1 MGTKYLN
8 RDVSWL
14 SFNLRVSDEAKH
26 DWPLQD
32 KVLFHGITWSNLD
45 EFLQVRYPIELET
58 ISDVDLQ
65 EFLDAVTNHY
75 LTLSKRFKKFND
87 KYQIIRKVKDLKKSQ
102 LEWAEKIFRR
112 DVFPALQPITIDK
125 SRQINPRAGTY
136 VLFRT
141 EYEEDE
147 YVNYVELPSGISR
160 FIPVP
165 NERYAIDVLD
175 LLQYFKSSI
184 FKDRK
189 FLGSVCFS
197 ISRSAEVY
205 AQNDLYSDPY
215 ELIQRT
221 LRERARAWITK
232 LEVGSNKKSDIK
244 LIRSLLPITSNT
256 ITFASDYVKLSD
268 LKSISSSIY
277 EEKERSKKREPY
289 DTWPAG
295 SVFDYIRKEDRL
307 AFHPYESYQTTM
319 VRFLEEASVDPDVVS
334 IKISLYRVSDNSR
347 IIAALLKAADK
358 GKNVTVLIELK
369 ARFDEHHNM
378 EISKTL
384 REGGVRLV
392 YTDPNMKT
400 HAKLCLVT
408 RKEKKG
414 LRIYAQV
421 GTGNYSESNSKQ
433 YTDYSYFTANQEVC
447 FDLTRFFNLLT
458 SNQGTFKSRH
468 IVYAPH
474 NMREI
479 LSDNIDEQIKL
490 AKKGK
495 KARIICKC
503 NTMADDKMADKLY
516 EAAKAGVKVTMII
529 RGACIMQPTKNIKI
543 YSIIDQKLEHSR
555 VYVFGYGK
563 NCKVEIGSADL
574 MYRNLSRRNE
584 LLIQVDTPELK
595 KRLLKHMEIYLK
607 DNTNRRVILP
617 KYKYEELKPSKKESA
632 FNAQEAFWKEAKR
645 MALN

>member
-1 MGTKYLN
+1 MKYLN
-8 RDVSWL
+8 RDVSFL
-14 SFNLRVSDEAKH
+14 AFNMRVSDEAKH

-32 KVLFHGITWSNLD
+32 KTLFNGITWSNLD

-58 ISDVDLQ
+58 ITDDELQ
-65 EFLDAVTNHY
+65 EFLNAVTDHY
-75 LTLSKRFKKFND
+75 IELSKRFKKFNE
-87 KYQIIRKVKDLKKSQ
+87 KYKIIRRVKDLKKSQ
-102 LEWAEKIFRR
+102 LEWAEKYFKR

-136 VLFRT
+136 LLFQT
-141 EYEEDE
+141 KDGDDE
-147 YVNYVELPSGISR
+147 YVNYVELPTGIAR
-160 FIPVP
+160 YVRVP
-165 NERYAIDVLD
+165 DESFVIDTLD
-175 LLQYFKSSI
+175 CIQYFKSLL
-184 FKDRK
+184 FKDRDIINV
-189 FLGSVCFS
+189 FGFNIL
-197 ISRSAEVY
+197 RSAEVY
-205 AQNDLYSDPY
+205 AQNDRYLDPY
-215 ELIQRT
+215 DLIKQT
-221 LRERARAWITK
+221 LKERARAWITR
-232 LEVGSNKKSDIK
+232 LEISSTDKKDIK
-244 LIRSLLPITSNT
+244 LIKSLLPITTNT
-256 ITFASDYVKLSD
+256 ITFASKYLKLSD
-268 LKSISSSIY
+268 LKTIPSSIY
-277 EEKERSKKREPY
+277 SEKDRSKKREPY
-289 DTWPAG
+289 DTWPAE

-307 AFHPYESYQTTM
+307 AFHPYESYQSTM
-319 VRFLEEASVDPDVVS
+319 VRFLEEAATDPDVVS

-384 REGGVRLV
+384 REGGVRIV

-400 HAKLCLVT
+400 HAKLCLIT

-447 FDLTRFFNLLT
+447 YDLTRFFNLLT

-468 IVYAPH
+468 IIYAPH

-516 EAAKAGVKVTMII
+516 EAAKSGVKIIMII
-529 RGACIMQPTKNIKI
+529 RGACIMQPTKNVKI

-563 NCKVEIGSADL
+563 QSKVMVGSADL

-584 LLIQVDTPELK
+584 LLIQIDTPELK
-595 KRLLKHMEIYLK
+595 KRLLKHMDIYMK

-617 KYKYEELKPSKKESA
+617 KYKYEELKPAKKEEA